1 MNSWWVMGSEII
13 VLFFIMVAC
22 RTNMLS
28 KWLHTQTFMES
39 AKGGQWT
46 INIFKRK
53 DKNKQKLR
61 FGRKT
66 GVDL

>member
-1 MNSWWVMGSEII
+1 MAAYTDLYGK
-13 VLFFIMVAC
+13 C
-22 RTNMLS
+22 
-28 KWLHTQTFMES
+28 
-39 AKGGQWT
+39 KGGQWT
-46 INIFKRK
+46 INILKRK